1 MPKQISCPSCGG
13 PLQIESAFTPL
24 VVCGYCGQSLYIHDT
39 GVDLAGKTAKLTEY
53 PSRRLGRGRRGRI
66 YAHLQEQ
73 TDLAPSA
80 LRPDVFTC
88 GPNAQP
94 QAALDVFVKALR
106 PERTVVKRYV
116 RGATSKGS

>member
-39 GVDLAGKTAKLTEY
+39 GVDLAGKTAKLAEY
-53 PSRRLGRGRRGRI
+53 PSRLSVG
-66 YAHLQEQ
+66 AQ

-106 PERTVVKRYV
+106 PERTVVNCYV